1 MKQDATE
8 SGTAWPDQASK
19 ERWVRWDGTLDGSD
33 DPEPLMTSL
42 AEAMVRFGARISEI
56 AKPLSDSEIE
66 ALVQRCRREA
76 HPQPGDNHNFEIPA
90 WDGTA
95 DLLEREL
102 TFRRIIYVLV
112 LEECMRSVSGTE
124 NGSEARR

>member
-8 SGTAWPDQASK
+8 SGTVAPDEGST
-19 ERWVRWDGTLDGSD
+19 ERWVRWDGVLDGSD
-33 DPEPLMTSL
+33 DPDPLMTSL
-42 AEAMVRFGARISEI
+42 AEAMVYFDTRISEI

-66 ALVQRCRREA
+66 GLVQRCRREA

-95 DLLEREL
+95 DLLEREI
-102 TFRRIIYVLV
+102 TFRCIIRVCV
-112 LEECMRSVSGTE
+112 LEECMRTVSGIK
-124 NGSEARR
+124 NGSGERR